1 MLSLLLCLAASSSV
15 HAILHAQNTSVEPEA
30 GQANK
35 FSQYLKCHK
44 VKKKSNTKN
53 AWDDDQNRNAHT
65 SKFNVR
71 DETAADA
78 TRPDGLMLIHMASY
92 L

>member
-53 AWDDDQNRNAHT
+53 AETMTKTEMHT
-65 SKFNVR
+65 QANSMSGMKLLLMQQ
-71 DETAADA
+71 
-78 TRPDGLMLIHMASY
+78 GLMVSC
-92 L
+92 